1 MIYLILSGNFDARA
15 GLFDGDAEVNCAAEL
30 QIAISPNGVTF
41 TTFQDFVVGDYLA
54 RYYKFRLKLTSVDGS
69 ATPIVTALSVT
80 LDMEDR
86 IESGNN
92 IVSGSGT
99 KSVTYVQA
107 YLTVP
112 SLGFAVQ
119 NMASG
124 DTYTITNKTNT
135 GFDVGFINSSGSGVS
150 RTFDFI
156 AKGF

>member
-1 MIYLILSGNFDARA
+1 M
-15 GLFDGDAEVNCAAEL
+15 
-30 QIAISPNGVTF
+30 
-41 TTFQDFVVGDYLA
+41 
-54 RYYKFRLKLTSVDGS
+54 
-69 ATPIVTALSVT
+69 TALSVT

-92 IVSGSGT
+92 IVSGTGT
-99 KSVTYVQA
+99 KSVTYAQA

-119 NMASG
+119 NMTSG

-135 GFDVGFINSSGSGVS
+135 GFDVAFINSGGSGVS

-156 AKGF
+156 AKGY